1 MANETI
7 TYSSGNQGWTS
18 FWSYLPDFMVGINS
32 TFLTMKDGSLYEHN
46 SNATRNDFYGAQ
58 YESSVTTVFNQ
69 GNTEVKMFK
78 TLELDGNLPWMAT
91 TTTDLDNGT
100 IDSSYFDEKEGSWF
114 AYIRRPDDGSYD
126 ARAISTQGI
135 GETSFGSSFPVPN
148 TIDFAFNIQSS
159 VAVGDKVY
167 RINNGSLE
175 LLGTVLVHSQRSIT
189 MNNLSGVSAV
199 MGDMIVIAKNSQAE
213 SFGARGYYMEVK
225 LDVTSSSEAELFAV
239 TSQIFKSYP

>member
-7 TYSSGNQGWTS
+7 TYSSGAQGWTS

-32 TFLTMKDGSLYEHN
+32 SFFTMKDGSLYEHN
-46 SNATRNDFYGAQ
+46 SNATRGNFYETQ
-58 YESSVTTVFNQ
+58 YDSSITTIFNQ

-78 TLELDGNLPWMAT
+78 TLELDGNSPWMAT
-91 TTTDLDNGT
+91 TSTDLDNGT
-100 IDSSYFDEKEGSWF
+100 VDSSYFDKKEGSWF

-135 GETSFGSSFPVPN
+135 GVTFGSSFPVPN
-148 TIDFAFNIQSS
+148 TITFDFNIQSS

-175 LLGTVLVHSQRSIT
+175 LLGSVLVHSQRSIT

-199 MGDMIVIAKNSQAE
+199 FGDVIVIVKNSQAE
-213 SFGARGYYMEVK
+213 SYGSRGYHMEVT
-225 LDVTSSSEAELFAV
+225 LTNDSSSEVELFAV